1 MEKQYSVAIYPS
13 EAVIALVKSMKEQLA
28 DEVGWFNS
36 KNSVAHI
43 TICEFIANDASIE
56 IIKNKLN
63 LLCDSFEPFEVY
75 LNDFDS
81 YSNGA
86 FVITPNED
94 SKIKLKVI
102 MKKITQSLR
111 SLKMEKSSNPHMS
124 IGRKLKPENLE
135 IAKHLFTTINTSFLC
150 DTIVL
155 RKFDDTIKQ
164 FVVTDSFKFN
174 NNPKIQGIQGT
185 LF

>member
-1 MEKQYSVAIYPS
+1 MEKKYSIAFYTS
-13 EAVIALVKSMKEQLA
+13 ETIIVLVKAMKKKLFEK
-28 DEVGWFNS
+28 VRWFNS

-43 TICEFIANDASIE
+43 TICEFIATDAAIE

-63 LLCDSFEPFEVY
+63 LLCETFEPFEVY
-75 LNDFDS
+75 LNGFDS
-81 YSNGA
+81 YSNGS

-102 MKKITQSLR
+102 MKKVTKSLR
-111 SLKMEKSSNPHMS
+111 SIKTKKSSAPHIS
-124 IGRKLKPENLE
+124 IARKLKPDNLE
-135 IAKHLFTTINTSFLC
+135 IAKHLFTTVNTSFLC

-155 RKFDDTIKQ
+155 REYNPIIKQ
-164 FVVTDSFKFN
+164 FFITNTFTFN
-174 NNPKIQGIQGT
+174 NNPQPEFIQGK

>member
-1 MEKQYSVAIYPS
+1 
-13 EAVIALVKSMKEQLA
+13 MKEKLF
-28 DEVGWFNS
+28 EKVRWFNS
-36 KNSVAHI
+36 KNSIAHI
-43 TICEFIANDASIE
+43 TICEFIATDAAIE

-63 LLCDSFEPFEVY
+63 LLCDTFEPFEVY
-75 LNDFDS
+75 LNGFDS

-102 MKKITQSLR
+102 MKKVTKSLR
-111 SLKMEKSSNPHMS
+111 SIKTKKSSAPHIS
-124 IGRKLKPENLE
+124 IARKLKPDNLE
-135 IAKHLFTTINTSFLC
+135 IAKHLFTAVNTSFLC

-155 RKFDDTIKQ
+155 REYNPIIKQ
-164 FVVTDSFKFN
+164 FFITNTFTFN
-174 NNPKIQGIQGT
+174 NNPQPDFIQGK

>member
-1 MEKQYSVAIYPS
+1 MEKKYSIAFHPS
-13 EAVIALVKSMKEQLA
+13 ETIIVLVKAMKEKLFEQV
-28 DEVGWFNS
+28 DWFNS

-43 TICEFIANDASIE
+43 TICEFIATDAAIE

-63 LLCDSFEPFEVY
+63 LLCDTLEPFEVY
-75 LNDFDS
+75 LNGFDS

-94 SKIKLKVI
+94 SKTKLKVI
-102 MKKITQSLR
+102 MKKVTQSLR
-111 SLKMEKSSNPHMS
+111 SLKMEKSSNPHIS
-124 IGRKLKPENLE
+124 IARKLKPENLE

-150 DTIVL
+150 DTIIL
-155 RKFDDTIKQ
+155 RKFDPTIGQ
-164 FVVTDSFKFN
+164 FFITNTFIFN
-174 NNPKIQGIQGT
+174 NNSQPEFIQEK

>member
-1 MEKQYSVAIYPS
+1 MEKKYSIAFYTS
-13 EAVIALVKSMKEQLA
+13 ETIIVLVKAMKEKLF
-28 DEVGWFNS
+28 EKVRWFNS

-43 TICEFIANDASIE
+43 TICEFIATDAAIE

-63 LLCDSFEPFEVY
+63 LLCDTFEPFEVY
-75 LNDFDS
+75 LNGFDS

-102 MKKITQSLR
+102 MKKVTKSLR
-111 SLKMEKSSNPHMS
+111 SIKTKKSSAPHIS
-124 IGRKLKPENLE
+124 IARKLKPDNLE
-135 IAKHLFTTINTSFLC
+135 IAKHLFTAVNTSFLC

-155 RKFDDTIKQ
+155 REYNPIIKQ
-164 FVVTDSFKFN
+164 FFITNTFTFN
-174 NNPKIQGIQGT
+174 NNPQPDFIQGK

>member
-1 MEKQYSVAIYPS
+1 MEKKYSIAFYTS
-13 EAVIALVKSMKEQLA
+13 ETIIVLVKAMKEKLF
-28 DEVGWFNS
+28 EKVRWFNS
-36 KNSVAHI
+36 KNSIAHI
-43 TICEFIANDASIE
+43 TICEFIATDAAIE

-63 LLCDSFEPFEVY
+63 LLCDTFEPFEVY

-102 MKKITQSLR
+102 MKKVTKSLR
-111 SLKMEKSSNPHMS
+111 SLKMEKSNNPHIS
-124 IGRKLKPENLE
+124 VGRKLKPENLE
-135 IAKHLFTTINTSFLC
+135 IAKHLFTTINTSFLF

-174 NNPKIQGIQGT
+174 NNPKTEGIQGT

>member
-1 MEKQYSVAIYPS
+1 MEKKYSIAFSTS
-13 EAVIALVKSMKEQLA
+13 ETIIVLVKAMKEKLF
-28 DEVGWFNS
+28 EKVRWFNS

-43 TICEFIANDASIE
+43 TICEFIATDAAIE
-56 IIKNKLN
+56 IIKNKLK
-63 LLCDSFEPFEVY
+63 LLCDTFEPFEVY
-75 LNDFDS
+75 LNGFDS

-86 FVITPNED
+86 FVITTNEE

-102 MKKITQSLR
+102 MKKVTQSLR
-111 SLKMEKSSNPHMS
+111 SLKMEKSNNPHIS
-124 IGRKLKPENLE
+124 VGRKLKPENLE

-155 RKFDDTIKQ
+155 REHNPIINQ
-164 FVVTDSFKFN
+164 FFITNTFTFN
-174 NNPKIQGIQGT
+174 NNPQPELIQGK

>member
-1 MEKQYSVAIYPS
+1 MEKKYSIAFYTS
-13 EAVIALVKSMKEQLA
+13 ETIIVLVKAMKEKLF
-28 DEVGWFNS
+28 EKVRWFNS

-43 TICEFIANDASIE
+43 TICEFIATDTAIE
-56 IIKNKLN
+56 IIKNKLK
-63 LLCDSFEPFEVY
+63 LLCDTFEPFEVY
-75 LNDFDS
+75 LNGFDS

-102 MKKITQSLR
+102 MKKVTKSLR
-111 SLKMEKSSNPHMS
+111 SIKTKKSSAPHIS
-124 IGRKLKPENLE
+124 IARKLKPDNFE
-135 IAKHLFTTINTSFLC
+135 IAKHLFTTVNTSFLC

-155 RKFDDTIKQ
+155 REYNPIITQ
-164 FVVTDSFKFN
+164 FFITNTFKFN
-174 NNPKIQGIQGT
+174 NNSQPEFIQGK